1 MRPKEISI
9 QNIQFL
15 FVLYD
20 NINLLLATFFL
31 LSNRDGEKSPQQQP
45 VALYGLFK
53 KRLAKTDLVSID
65 RQTGPR
71 SVVRSHHGFHTKLDM
86 SSQART
92 FRETDLQ

>member
-1 MRPKEISI
+1 MRPEELSI

-53 KRLAKTDLVSID
+53 KQLAKTDLVSID
-65 RQTGPR
+65 RHGPL
-71 SVVRSHHGFHTKLDM
+71 SDLIMGFIQ
-86 SSQART
+86 S
-92 FRETDLQ
+92 